1 MSRIALTPTNLE
13 ASVFDN
19 IAPYQ
24 SGTSTTKSFIHSS
37 MLGGI

>member
-1 MSRIALTPTNLE
+1 MSRLAVTPTNLD
-13 ASVFDN
+13 AGIFDS